1 MDRPDPSADPAPLAP
16 RVPRRLTSAGEAEPV
31 KEAASSFKPT
41 RPPFGAAGA
50 RMAPEATLGEP
61 LATGS
66 RLPEDSHS
74 ARMLLI
80 NILAALLI
88 GALVG
93 AAAMLEAIGP
103 RPAARPEAV
112 VTGPA
117 AAPDPAPVDATP
129 AVSAA
134 ASRTALPM
142 QGEAVWQAP
151 ISDAL
156 ASVDAA
162 AASVPPDRMQVA
174 VEDDDSDAASEAASS
189 EPSLPPGVPA
199 AGAVAPQRSA
209 APGSSRGNGEAAAP
223 RRSESAVRTAR
234 QTVQSRS
241 VDPYCRAKD
250 GLALAQCRQCDHM
263 GAIPRGFCENRVRLT
278 YCSGRYGRLADCPLP
293 VVASPN

>member
-1 MDRPDPSADPAPLAP
+1 
-16 RVPRRLTSAGEAEPV
+16 
-31 KEAASSFKPT
+31 
-41 RPPFGAAGA
+41 
-50 RMAPEATLGEP
+50 MAPEAALGEP
-61 LATGS
+61 FAPGS
-66 RLPEDSHS
+66 PLPEDSRS

-80 NILAALLI
+80 NIMAALLI

-103 RPAARPEAV
+103 RPAARPDAV
-112 VTGPA
+112 VPG
-117 AAPDPAPVDATP
+117 
-129 AVSAA
+129 SAA
-134 ASRTALPM
+134 ASDPASVDSAPIAPAAAGHTAPPV
-142 QGEAVWQAP
+142 QAVPVGQAP
-151 ISDAL
+151 IPDAW
-156 ASVDAA
+156 ASVEAA
-162 AASVPPDRMQVA
+162 AAPVRTDRMSIA
-174 VEDDDSDAASEAASS
+174 VEDDDSGAASEAASS

-234 QTVQSRS
+234 QTVQPRS

-263 GAIPRGFCENRVRLT
+263 GAIPRGFCENRVRLA

>member
-1 MDRPDPSADPAPLAP
+1 
-16 RVPRRLTSAGEAEPV
+16 
-31 KEAASSFKPT
+31 
-41 RPPFGAAGA
+41 
-50 RMAPEATLGEP
+50 MAPETALGEP
-61 LATGS
+61 FTPRS
-66 RLPEDSHS
+66 VLPEESRS

-80 NILAALLI
+80 NIMAALLI

-112 VTGPA
+112 VTVA
-117 AAPDPAPVDATP
+117 AAASDPAPVDSTP
-129 AVSAA
+129 VAPAA
-134 ASRTALPM
+134 AGRTALPT
-142 QGEAVWQAP
+142 QGGAVAQAP
-151 ISDAL
+151 IPNAL

-162 AASVPPDRMQVA
+162 AASVPTDRMSVA
-174 VEDDDSDAASEAASS
+174 AEDDDPGAASEAVSS

-199 AGAVAPQRSA
+199 AGAVTPQRSA
-209 APGSSRGNGEAAAP
+209 TPGSSRSNGEAAAP
-223 RRSESAVRTAR
+223 RRSEPAARAVR

-263 GAIPRGFCENRVRLT
+263 GAIPRGFCENRVRLA